1 MDKVPKKGKLCQLTS
16 VILCS
21 LFWIS
26 WPLKL
31 GLINCP
37 KTLLQNYLCMLCN
50 ILEERKSHMIWL
62 QMVHFRT
69 IRFGEVWFGTLYT
82 NLR

>member
-1 MDKVPKKGKLCQLTS
+1 MDKVPLLTS

-31 GLINCP
+31 GLIGCL
-37 KTLLQNYLCMLCN
+37 KMLVWNYHSMLCN
-50 ILEERKSHMIWL
+50 ISGEHRSHMIGNAGL
-62 QMVHFRT
+62 GLVSY
-69 IRFGEVWFGTLYT
+69 GPVLSDLVWHSLVQPFISEL
-82 NLR
+82 